1 MPPSQKEQIEK
12 LSAEN
17 CELRQL
23 VQKLT
28 DRVGNLESSLA
39 ELRVHQ
45 SEATVRIEAVEEN
58 LCEVKSIQQEQQD
71 DQASML
77 LRLEAAQMYSRKQ
90 TLLITGPAVGGA
102 TRGEDVRSYAIQLL
116 SEYLGIN
123 NLQPQHISAC
133 HRLKNHKVILIR
145 FTSLDDTDR
154 VYRARTKPKKRGII
168 VFESLTAERLA
179 MVNNLKVLKQE
190 QGSNILSY
198 YTQTGKV
205 LVRTSENKETRPLEV
220 PVGSTKDQIRDI
232 CRGKKVILSST
243 DIRNQF
249 RKIHGGIQSSDRT
262 DTNSNAGAWQTFT
275 SRRTKARGA
284 DERTSASNG
293 NPSQTESRSSDT

>member
-1 MPPSQKEQIEK
+1 MPPSQKDQIEK

-28 DRVGNLESSLA
+28 DRVDNLETSLA

-77 LRLEAAQMYSRKQ
+77 LRLEGAQMYSRKQ

-133 HRLKNHKVILIR
+133 HRLKNPKVILIR

-232 CRGKKVILSST
+232 CRGKKVVLSST
-243 DIRNQF
+243 DILNQF
-249 RKIHGGIQSSDRT
+249 REIHGGNQSSDRT
-262 DTNSNAGAWQTFT
+262 DPNSNAGAWQTFT

-284 DERTSASNG
+284 DGSASNG

>member
-90 TLLITGPAVGGA
+90 TLLIIGPAVGGA

-133 HRLKNHKVILIR
+133 HRLKNPKVILIR
-145 FTSLDDTDR
+145 FTLMTQTRSTGQE
-154 VYRARTKPKKRGII
+154 PSPKRG
-168 VFESLTAERLA
+168 ESFYWNLLLQRGLLWLT
-179 MVNNLKVLKQE
+179 
-190 QGSNILSY
+190 
-198 YTQTGKV
+198 T
-205 LVRTSENKETRPLEV
+205 
-220 PVGSTKDQIRDI
+220 
-232 CRGKKVILSST
+232 
-243 DIRNQF
+243 
-249 RKIHGGIQSSDRT
+249 
-262 DTNSNAGAWQTFT
+262 
-275 SRRTKARGA
+275 
-284 DERTSASNG
+284 
-293 NPSQTESRSSDT
+293 